1 MLDENNKA
9 SVYERHNES
18 SIIPP
23 SEKLF
28 LKYWLLDSFYYR
40 VLLLLKTRAKRVPFA
55 FAVGVSGLVLNKVT
69 KCEIYHDS
77 EKVPFVCPCKIFL
90 LLISSDF
97 SPSFS
102 KNCP

>member
-40 VLLLLKTRAKRVPFA
+40 ELWLLRKNTSVA
-55 FAVGVSGLVLNKVT
+55 
-69 KCEIYHDS
+69 
-77 EKVPFVCPCKIFL
+77 
-90 LLISSDF
+90 SS
-97 SPSFS
+97 
-102 KNCP
+102 

>member
-40 VLLLLKTRAKRVPFA
+40 VLLLLRRHERSECHFCFCCWGFGACPWTRSQSV
-55 FAVGVSGLVLNKVT
+55 
-69 KCEIYHDS
+69 
-77 EKVPFVCPCKIFL
+77 
-90 LLISSDF
+90 
-97 SPSFS
+97 
-102 KNCP
+102 